1 MRHALVL
8 LAACHDPVSA
18 RSASVGDYASDVVA
32 TVPAPAPPPVEQPPC
47 AGAVRLGDGLTH
59 ERHTLDAL
67 PAADVEPCID
77 VVRADLARYRLRVL
91 TKASAGTSQPAP
103 QWRERYKLVAVTNAG
118 MFHAEGRPVGLI
130 VEDGVAH
137 AKDNKKFGGY
147 LAWDPRS
154 PSDPSVVITG
164 RDCDG
169 FDLGALRARYRSI
182 LQSNRLLG
190 CSGEAL
196 PWKDQKQYSA
206 AAIGLDRAGRVVFIH
221 ARAPVRMTELA
232 QSVAA
237 LGMTGA
243 MFLEGGPEASLVVRG
258 SEGELARVGSY
269 ETGFVENDENHSF
282 WWLPNVI
289 ALEARD

>member
-1 MRHALVL
+1 MRHALLL
-8 LAACHDPVSA
+8 LAACHDPVPA
-18 RSASVGDYASDVVA
+18 RSAAVRDYASDVVA
-32 TVPAPAPPPVEQPPC
+32 TVPAPAPPVEQPPC
-47 AGAVRLGDGLTH
+47 PRDAAPLGEGLTH
-59 ERHTLDAL
+59 ERHAL
-67 PAADVEPCID
+67 SAHPAAGVEPCFD

-91 TKASAGTSQPAP
+91 TKATEGTSQPAP

-118 MFHAEGRPVGLI
+118 MFHAEGQPVGLI

-154 PSDPSVVITG
+154 SSDPSVVITG
-164 RDCDG
+164 RDCAG

-190 CSGEAL
+190 CAGEAL

-232 QSVAA
+232 QSVSA
-237 LGMTGA
+237 LGIAGA
-243 MFLEGGPEASLVVRG
+243 LFLEGGPEASLVVRG

-282 WWLPNVI
+282 WWLPNVL
-289 ALEARD
+289 ALEARE